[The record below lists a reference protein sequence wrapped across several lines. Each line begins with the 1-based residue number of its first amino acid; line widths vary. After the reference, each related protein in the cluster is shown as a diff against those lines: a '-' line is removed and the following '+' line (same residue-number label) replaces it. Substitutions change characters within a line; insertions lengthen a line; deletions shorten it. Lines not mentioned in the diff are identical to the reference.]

1 MKRAVTMIATS
12 LLFIAMTFC
21 NVKADSLDDVLNGN
35 TQEST
40 QSSETPSTV
49 SGNSSSYSDMIG
61 IDMTRDDSGTVAKFR
76 EAVGSKVS
84 VVVQIIVGAATF
96 AMFIRIAIDIFFL
109 VATFLRGLMDG
120 GASEQMNPQQG
131 MNGMTGG
138 MDGMNGMGGM
148 NGGYGMGAMG
158 GGYGM
163 GGYGRRGYGMN
174 GGYGMGGGAYG
185 MGAMGGMNGG
195 YGMGQQMGAQQMP
208 NVPHVGRWK
217 IVSNGA
223 IRAAMMDGQPDQNGK
238 VHNMYFLY
246 AKYEAV
252 ELIAVPVLI
261 VLLIS
266 GAMANLGLKFG
277 YLICDAVS
285 SFSGGLG

>member
-1 MKRAVTMIATS
+1 MKKAVTMIATS

-35 TQEST
+35 TQETT
-40 QSSETPSTV
+40 QSSETSSTV
-49 SGNSSSYSDMIG
+49 SGKSSSYSDMLG

-84 VVVQIIVGAATF
+84 VIVQIIVGAATF
-96 AMFIRIAIDIFFL
+96 VMFIRIAIDIFFL
-109 VATFLRGLMDG
+109 VATFLRGFMDG

-131 MNGMTGG
+131 MNGMAGG
-138 MDGMNGMGGM
+138 MNGMNGMGGM

-163 GGYGRRGYGMN
+163 GGYGRGGYGMN
-174 GGYGMGGGAYG
+174 GGYG
-185 MGAMGGMNGG
+185 MGGMNGG

-208 NVPHVGRWK
+208 NVPHIGRWK

-238 VHNMYFLY
+238 VHNMYLMY
-246 AKYEAV
+246 AKYEIG
-252 ELIAVPVLI
+252 ELIAVPVLTL
-261 VLLIS
+261 LLIS
-266 GAMANLGLKFG
+266 GAMANLGLKLG
-277 YLICDAVS
+277 YLICDAIS